1 MRVRKLAAL
10 LLAAFLMTISPALFS
25 GCTPAKKIQP
35 PKRQNDIRPYSPD
48 NPGATAGD
56 RNMINNKLSAAVSD
70 IANVNRATVVIL
82 GSSAYAGLELK
93 SNLTGNQVQTARE
106 KTASVIKLTE
116 PRMRSIWVTTD
127 KTAVKRLDRIRSEMK
142 ANKPSSE
149 YSRELR
155 FVLDKSKLV
164 EE

>member
-1 MRVRKLAAL
+1 MIVRKMAGL
-10 LLAAFLMTISPALFS
+10 LLAFLITISPVIII

-35 PKRQNDIRPYSPD
+35 PNRQNDVRPYSPD

-56 RNMINNKLSAAVSD
+56 RNMINNKLSAAVNG

-82 GSSAYAGLELK
+82 GTSAYAGLELK
-93 SNLTGNQVQTARE
+93 STLKGDQVQTAKK

-116 PRMRSIWVTTD
+116 PRIRSIWVTTN
-127 KTAVKRLDRIRSEMK
+127 KTAIKRLGRIRSEMA

-149 YSRELR
+149 YSRDLR
-155 FVLDKSKLV
+155 LVLDESELV